1 MCGIVGYI
9 GTEKSVSILLKG
21 LKRLE
26 YRGYDSSGLALV
38 YDGRLEVIRRQ
49 GNLAHLQRAV
59 NDNRQKIAL
68 GLGHTRWATHGQPSE
83 ENAHPHLDCHREIAV
98 VHNGIVENFQEL
110 KQKLIKSGHHFRS
123 QTDTEII
130 AHLIEEKYDGDLL
143 LAVRQALKEVVGSYA
158 LAAINVC
165 HPDTLVAARKNSPLI
180 IGVAKDSFLVASDI
194 PAVLDHTRQVVIL
207 EDGDLAVIKKEGY
220 DIQDETGRQV
230 KRPQITVNWDIQ
242 AAEKGGYDDFMLKEI
257 FEQPQAVANTI
268 AGRIRDNGQVV
279 LPDLG
284 ISEFELKALSRI
296 VIVACG
302 TSLHA
307 AMVAKRAI
315 ERWAKV
321 AVEVDCSSEFRYRQ
335 PILNSDNLVIL
346 ITQSG
351 ETADTLACAKLV
363 NKLGARIL
371 SITNVV
377 GSSITR
383 LSDGVVYTHAGPEIG
398 VAATK
403 TFVAQLAALIL
414 FAAYLGQVK
423 EKLDLTTA
431 KSITQA
437 LRRLPEKINQILKK
451 SNQVRQL
458 ADKYTKVYDLLF
470 LGRGVGYPIAMEGA
484 LKLKEISYIHAEGY
498 PAGEMKHGPIA
509 LISSEVPIMVIATTN
524 SVYDKVI
531 SNIEEARSRGGEVI
545 AIANEDDKQI
555 NQLVDQVIYLPQTM
569 EMLTPILSVVPLQ
582 LFAYYIAKKRGC
594 NVDQPRNLA
603 KSVTVE

>member
-220 DIQDETGRQV
+220 DIQDEAGRQV

-315 ERWAKV
+315 ERWARV

-335 PILNSDNLVIL
+335 PILNSDNLVVL

-363 NKLGARIL
+363 NKLGAKIL

-414 FAAYLGQVK
+414 FAAYLGQVRG
-423 EKLDLTTA
+423 KLDLTTA
-431 KSITQA
+431 RSITQA
-437 LRRLPEKINQILKK
+437 LQQLPEKINQVLRK
-451 SNQVRQL
+451 SNQIKQL
-458 ADKYTKVYDLLF
+458 ADKYVKVYDLLF

-555 NQLVDQVIYLPQTM
+555 SQLVDQVIYLPQTM